1 MWKCSTR
8 CEGIVVWLK
17 RSKAKHSCRKSENT
31 RVAQCRTK
39 ELLDQRIPLHFC
51 SLKMKLAWLMGLYR
65 IAESGYIS
73 HLQQMVTFLMQ
84 DGKFGNFPPF
94 GEKGIFWWRKNT
106 LFYYIIFSHWFFFF
120 PHKILCSGLL
130 AASHFL
136 WLCYWNKQDR
146 LLKRPILFST
156 LLNLKD
162 IHAQVSHSTV
172 KLFWKEET
180 GSYCMWIYQCLF
192 TVSRIF
198 KISQVVTWVSF

>member
-1 MWKCSTR
+1 MW
-8 CEGIVVWLK
+8 GIVVWLK

-84 DGKFGNFPPF
+84 DGKFGNFPSF

-120 PHKILCSGLL
+120 FLIKFCVL
-130 AASHFL
+130 AI
-136 WLCYWNKQDR
+136 WLPLTSFGSVIETNKTD
-146 LLKRPILFST
+146 
-156 LLNLKD
+156 
-162 IHAQVSHSTV
+162 
-172 KLFWKEET
+172 FWKDQ
-180 GSYCMWIYQCLF
+180 YYLAHYWI
-192 TVSRIF
+192 SKIF
-198 KISQVVTWVSF
+198 MLKFLTLQLSFFGKKKLEVTACEFISVYLLWVEFSKFHRW